1 LFFVPQLAATI
12 ILENVPKCWL
22 VFLLLYFYE
31 RARAASKQVKI
42 KKQENHSIDTQYRWR
57 GFLLLYYACV
67 RVLFTSKPIHELRL
81 DLNVANTVI
90 ALTIRVI

>member
-12 ILENVPKCWL
+12 IPPDGYLCSLFWFFVL
-22 VFLLLYFYE
+22 HVIE
-31 RARAASKQVKI
+31 RARAASKQDHMKNKEPEQATRLFWFFVPVI
-42 KKQENHSIDTQYRWR
+42 
-57 GFLLLYYACV
+57 LYFD
-67 RVLFTSKPIHELRL
+67 RILFPSNPIHELRL